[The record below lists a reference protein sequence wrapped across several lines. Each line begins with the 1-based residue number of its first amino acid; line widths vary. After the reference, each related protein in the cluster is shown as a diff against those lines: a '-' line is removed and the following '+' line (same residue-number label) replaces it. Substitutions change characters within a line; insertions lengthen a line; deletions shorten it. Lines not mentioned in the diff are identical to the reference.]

1 MISEINTNTCI
12 TFTQPNSTDA
22 MYIKRYI
29 HSLCVFINGEIFP
42 RPSAWNRTFVCDKRD
57 STLSM
62 CFSNTMTSDAGVF
75 ILIVGSVQRNTT
87 TLEVEYP
94 PYVRLSGTQKT
105 VEGRNLNVT
114 CSYISGKPPATM
126 FYWTKTDSDFRFNG
140 QFLWIP
146 SIGRMTLGHTH
157 VLQRIPTAAGIKGK
171 QTPPS

>member
-1 MISEINTNTCI
+1 MLPKMKKHNPIVIHFFINVRKMFAAKKCWDFFLLLFDQFKQNTLTYNGLFLLFFIVLDCQNRMISEINTNTCI

-62 CFSNTMTSDAGVF
+62 CFSNTMKSDAGVF

-87 TLEVEYP
+87 TLKVEC
-94 PYVRLSGTQKT
+94 R
-105 VEGRNLNVT
+105 
-114 CSYISGKPPATM
+114 
-126 FYWTKTDSDFRFNG
+126 
-140 QFLWIP
+140 
-146 SIGRMTLGHTH
+146 
-157 VLQRIPTAAGIKGK
+157 
-171 QTPPS
+171 